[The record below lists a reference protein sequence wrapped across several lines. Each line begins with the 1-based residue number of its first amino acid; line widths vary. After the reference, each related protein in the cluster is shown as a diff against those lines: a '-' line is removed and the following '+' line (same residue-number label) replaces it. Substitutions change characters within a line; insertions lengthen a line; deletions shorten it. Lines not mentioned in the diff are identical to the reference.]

1 MASKKRPA
9 VEPEDEVS
17 GADDGLDEYAAE
29 ILKLEQ
35 AAGPANGENGGK
47 RVRDWRDVEKYH
59 EMRELRRQIEDA
71 FWLEEDAAFSDKHHE
86 RH

>member
-9 VEPEDEVS
+9 VEPEDEVPDPDES
-17 GADDGLDEYAAE
+17 LDEYAAE

-35 AAGPANGENGGK
+35 ATGPTDSEEGSK

-71 FWLEEDAAFSDKHHE
+71 FWLEEDTAFDNKHHG